1 MYKGERNDEGEPH
14 GQGSFYWSDGRRY
27 DGSLREGVFHGHGVM
42 TWSAPHPRAGAK
54 YEGEFRDGKR
64 NGEGVSVDPDRVR
77 ITDDAL
83 VTAATMYNFF

>member
-42 TWSAPHPRAGAK
+42 TWSAPHPRA
-54 YEGEFRDGKR
+54 
-64 NGEGVSVDPDRVR
+64 
-77 ITDDAL
+77 
-83 VTAATMYNFF
+83 